1 MRKKHLFFLLP
12 LLILGGLVLYLSLD
26 RTRLDGMDPVDPE
39 TLVSEYDQ
47 SAKLAYFQSKQI
59 EVPSQDKL
67 TATPKVL
74 GNSRAYKWI
83 EVDLTNQKLY
93 AYEDGRKV
101 FDFFVSTGT
110 YDRTPTGVFRIWT
123 KIRSTKMSGGSKE
136 LGTYYYLPNVPY
148 VMFFYNDEVPMHIG
162 YSLHGT
168 YWHDN
173 FGTPMSHG
181 CVNMKTEE
189 IAELYHWAQPDLQG
203 KTSMRASADNPG
215 TLIYIYGQMP
225 RE

>member
-1 MRKKHLFFLLP
+1 MRKQYLLFLLP
-12 LLILGGLVLYLSLD
+12 LLFFGGLVFYLSARQASLD
-26 RTRLDGMDPVDPE
+26 TMRPIDPE
-39 TLVSEYDQ
+39 TLEAEYDA
-47 SAKLAYFQSKQI
+47 SAKLAYFRNNKI
-59 EVPSQDKL
+59 EVPDL
-67 TATPKVL
+67 TALADVPKVL

-101 FDFFVSTGT
+101 FEFLVSTGT

-148 VMFFYNDEVPMHIG
+148 VMFFYNDEVPMRIG

-173 FGTPMSHG
+173 FGHPMSHG
-181 CVNMKTEE
+181 CINMKTEE
-189 IAELYHWAQPDLQG
+189 VAELYYWAQPDLQG
-203 KTSMRASADNPG
+203 KPSMRATQDNPG